1 MRIALAILWI
11 LFPVFLLVYT
21 GCEPQP
27 VVTEPKRLTISDC
40 NELSAYARYAPVKTN
55 ILPLTEFVAP
65 PEDVEGVKIKA
76 YVSLSDSFGCQAKS
90 PALFRFELYEAVP
103 RSAEPKG
110 RRITIWPEKAGHWI
124 DLTDPAEN
132 NKHWR
137 DFLRAYE
144 FSLYLESVG
153 ETKCILQVTCLCPTG
168 RRLSAEFAL

>member
-1 MRIALAILWI
+1 MRMLKITWI
-11 LFPVFLLVYT
+11 FFPVFLLVYT

-27 VVTEPKRLTISDC
+27 VVTEPKSLAISDC
-40 NELSAYARYAPVKTN
+40 NELSAYALYAPVKAN

-65 PEDVEGVKIKA
+65 PADAEGSKITA

-90 PALFRFELYEAVP
+90 PAVFRFELYEAVP

-110 RRITIWPEKAGHWI
+110 RRIKIWRPDI

-132 NKHWR
+132 HKHWR

-144 FSLYLESVG
+144 FDLYLESVV
-153 ETKCILQVTCLCPTG
+153 EAKCILQVTCFCPTG
-168 RRLSAEFAL
+168 RRLSADFAL

>member
-1 MRIALAILWI
+1 MRIALAIPWI
-11 LFPVFLLVYT
+11 LFPVFLLVCT

-27 VVTEPKRLTISDC
+27 VVTEPKRLSISDC
-40 NELSAYARYAPVKTN
+40 NELSAYARYTPVKTN

-90 PALFRFELYEAVP
+90 PGVFRFELYEAVP

-110 RRITIWPEKAGHWI
+110 KRIFIWRPDI

-144 FSLYLESVG
+144 FDLYLESAG
-153 ETKCILQVTCLCPTG
+153 EGNYILQVTCLCPTG